1 MRSVCVYCG
10 SSGNAAEVYF
20 EAARRTGQTLV
31 ERGLSLVFGGS
42 RSGLMGV
49 LADTVLA
56 GGGRAVGVIPGTL
69 VEKEVAHSGLSELH
83 VVESMHDRKAL
94 MSDLADAF
102 IALPGAFGTLDE
114 LFETLTWGQLQFHR
128 KPIGLLNV
136 DGFYD
141 ALLGFLERSERDG
154 FLHPAHRAMITVGTD
169 PAGLL
174 DRMACYEPPD
184 AGKWWLRNK

>member
-1 MRSVCVYCG
+1 
-10 SSGNAAEVYF
+10 
-20 EAARRTGQTLV
+20 
-31 ERGLSLVFGGS
+31 
-42 RSGLMGV
+42 
-49 LADTVLA
+49 
-56 GGGRAVGVIPGTL
+56 
-69 VEKEVAHSGLSELH
+69 
-83 VVESMHDRKAL
+83 
-94 MSDLADAF
+94 
-102 IALPGAFGTLDE
+102 
-114 LFETLTWGQLQFHR
+114 LQFHR